1 MLTVADIMTHPVTTL
16 TPEMSLRDAHDITR
30 QQGIRHLPI
39 VAKQALVGIV
49 TQKRMIS
56 KVISLMTLYGQEELA
71 KNEGVTNIMEVA
83 VTDFDTVTADQK
95 VSEVAPF
102 FLKNK
107 HGCLPVVDNQG
118 ELVGILTSSDFVKLT
133 ISLLEN
139 MEN

>member
-1 MLTVADIMTHPVTTL
+1 MLTVADIMTQPVTTL

-39 VAKQALVGIV
+39 VDNDQLIGIV

-56 KVISLMTLYGQEELA
+56 KVISLMTLYGNEGLA
-71 KNEGVTNIMEVA
+71 KHEGLTNIMEVA
-83 VTDFDTVTADQK
+83 VKDFDTVSAEQSVRD
-95 VSEVAPF
+95 VAPF

-107 HGCLPVVDNQG
+107 HGCLPVVNAEG
-118 ELVGILTSSDFVKLT
+118 TLVGILTSSDFVKLT